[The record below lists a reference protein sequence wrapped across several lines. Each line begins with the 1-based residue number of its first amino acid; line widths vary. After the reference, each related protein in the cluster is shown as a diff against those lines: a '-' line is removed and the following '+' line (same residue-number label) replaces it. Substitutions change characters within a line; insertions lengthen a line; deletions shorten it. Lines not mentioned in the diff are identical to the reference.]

1 MKFYLI
7 FHLNIFFSS
16 ISEKQRKEVIN
27 KCYWPLLM
35 LVSNQK
41 IPISIELTGLTLE
54 IINKLDKKFI
64 KKLKKLIKEGF
75 VTLIGSGYAQIIG
88 PLIQKNINQDNLKV
102 GKKIYKKLLDDNPK
116 IALVNEQAFSK
127 GLIKIYKDAGFEF
140 AKSEKFRETDAI
152 IRINRFFNITELEK
166 GVYKSDVEKNV
177 FYVD

>member
-88 PLIQKNINQDNLKV
+88 PLIQKI
-102 GKKIYKKLLDDNPK
+102 
-116 IALVNEQAFSK
+116 
-127 GLIKIYKDAGFEF
+127 
-140 AKSEKFRETDAI
+140 
-152 IRINRFFNITELEK
+152 
-166 GVYKSDVEKNV
+166 
-177 FYVD
+177 